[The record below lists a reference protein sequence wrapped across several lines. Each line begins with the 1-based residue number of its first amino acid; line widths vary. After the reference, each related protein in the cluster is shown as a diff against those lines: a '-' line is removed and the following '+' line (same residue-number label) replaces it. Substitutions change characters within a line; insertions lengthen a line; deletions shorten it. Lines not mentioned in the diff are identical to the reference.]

1 MYEVQG
7 EAYAWVLML
16 EISIQLV
23 NVYQKT
29 CLCLT
34 FCNALHSKISC
45 VFNSSQSLTDW
56 WKSIKKS
63 IISFM
68 QKSSFLNISLALE
81 FELTLKYWLWRFTPG
96 WSTELIL
103 KLHIMLW
110 VLEAN
115 LINMWIYSILT
126 SIWRVGSWAV
136 EEAWWATQVAH
147 GRTAIAIHAGGHVA
161 VATLLRCGARH
172 ITMRRHA
179 ACVSIKAWG
188 KENERDS

>member
-1 MYEVQG
+1 
-7 EAYAWVLML
+7 
-16 EISIQLV
+16 
-23 NVYQKT
+23 
-29 CLCLT
+29 
-34 FCNALHSKISC
+34 
-45 VFNSSQSLTDW
+45 
-56 WKSIKKS
+56 
-63 IISFM
+63 M

-147 GRTAIAIHAGGHVA
+147 GRTAIAIHTGGHVA

-188 KENERDS
+188 KENERDSQIIFTEYNFSHFHSSGFIRSALMLLCVYIVCLHYVAKIMCTPDHHTIV